1 VGAHVPTLTRQNATT
16 LWPPDPNNNYLYI
29 NRSPE
34 KLATLLNKQDIKV
47 ELPNGKKAEATPE
60 NVAYFIYA
68 AWNAFRMTAY
78 YEWLTKWRFEIS
90 QLEGVPLIP
99 QRQPGNRTLLL

>member
-1 VGAHVPTLTRQNATT
+1 MPTLTRQNGAT

-34 KLATLLNKQDIKV
+34 ELARLLNIQDIKV
-47 ELPNGKKAEATPE
+47 EIPNGTKADATAE

-68 AWNAFRMTAY
+68 AWNAYRNTAY
-78 YEWLTKWRFEIS
+78 YEWLTKWRFELS
-90 QLEGVPLIP
+90 QLQGVPLIP
-99 QRQPGNRTLLL
+99 QRQPGNRTWLL